1 MRNNL
6 CFLGGFIMP
15 LNSNVFKFILRR
27 DMDLKVGPEIW
38 YFVWRNIESDL
49 NDQIINEIKVVI
61 K

>member
-1 MRNNL
+1 
-6 CFLGGFIMP
+6 MP